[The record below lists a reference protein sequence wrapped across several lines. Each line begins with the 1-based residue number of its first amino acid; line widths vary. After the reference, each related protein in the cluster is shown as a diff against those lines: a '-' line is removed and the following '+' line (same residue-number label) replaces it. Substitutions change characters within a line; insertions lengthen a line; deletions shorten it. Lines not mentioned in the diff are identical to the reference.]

1 MFLLMSKAVSAI
13 LLSAVTLANP
23 TTPKALSFDA
33 SAFVTANNKVRLS
46 IAKTTDETLVVL
58 LRNNQHDILFRQ
70 VVPKKEYKSAL
81 LFSISDLTDGQ
92 YEIEVKS
99 KEGSIRK
106 QIKLATTPTQGP
118 SRSVA
123 MQ

>member
-1 MFLLMSKAVSAI
+1 MLLFVSKAVSAI
-13 LLSAVTLANP
+13 LLSAVTLVNP

-33 SAFVTANNKVRLS
+33 SAFVTADNKVRLS
-46 IAKTTDETLVVL
+46 IEKTTDEPLVVL
-58 LRNNQHDILFRQ
+58 LRNHQHDILFRQ

-81 LFSISDLTDGQ
+81 LFSVNELTDGQ

-99 KEGSIRK
+99 KEGSIHK
-106 QIKLATTPTQGP
+106 QIRLATPPTQGP
-118 SRSVA
+118 SRLIA